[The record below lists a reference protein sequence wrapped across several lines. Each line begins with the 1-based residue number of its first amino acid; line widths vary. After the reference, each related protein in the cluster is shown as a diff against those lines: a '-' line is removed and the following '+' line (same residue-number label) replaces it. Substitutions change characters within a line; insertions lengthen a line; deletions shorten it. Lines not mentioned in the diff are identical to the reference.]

1 MATPTDVLDDI
12 PADMRCDIPRNH
24 RVHVVDD
31 DDSFRNSVVRLL
43 QYSGISAVG
52 YRCAGEYL
60 LGEHPDC
67 PSCVVLDMCMPGPS
81 GLELLDSFAAR
92 PNSSPVIFVTAF
104 SDVPATVHAIKA
116 GAVDFLTKPV
126 DSARLLQSIRAALAL
141 DSERRVARREM
152 QQLQE
157 RFVQL
162 TECERNVFVGV
173 VNGKLNKQ
181 LAVTLGICE
190 RSIKSYRSRVM
201 RKMSVSSLAALV
213 RTAKLLGVAA
223 APTAPIDVRI
233 RPRRAFSEAHRSA
246 NA

>member
-1 MATPTDVLDDI
+1 MATPTDVLD
-12 PADMRCDIPRNH
+12 ALSQARRNIPREH

-31 DDSFRNSVVRLL
+31 DDAFRTSIVRLL

-60 LGEHPDC
+60 LGDHPDC
-67 PSCVVLDMCMPGPS
+67 ASCVVLDMCMPGPS

-126 DSARLLQSIRAALAL
+126 DSARLMQSICSALAL
-141 DSERRVARREM
+141 DAERRIARREM

-213 RTAKLLGVAA
+213 RSAKLLGVAA
-223 APTAPIDVRI
+223 PPAAPMDIRI
-233 RPRRAFSEAHRSA
+233 RPRRPFAEAHRSA